1 MEEITVIFQGT
12 NGWYT
17 SKTGYTT
24 CITIDTP
31 NCFII
36 LDAGEGFTK
45 IPDIYPSI
53 QKPALLFFSH
63 FHLDHI
69 SGLHTL
75 ARCRFAG
82 GLSIYG
88 PPGVEML
95 SRFIGYP
102 YTIPLEE
109 LPYLVTITELAEGR
123 CDLQIPVQTAFLVH
137 TQPVFGYRFELP
149 KTIAFCT
156 DTGSCAGILTLG
168 AGADLLITECAYL
181 PGQENPGWPH
191 LNPEVAVRL
200 AHEAGAKKLALV
212 HFAADLYTS
221 LDQRLSIRNNGPQ
234 FSDVIIGTDDM
245 VIHL

>member
-1 MEEITVIFQGT
+1 MEEITVIFHGT

-17 SKTGYTT
+17 SKTGNTT

-31 NCFII
+31 DCFII

-45 IPDIYPSI
+45 IPDVYPSI

-75 ARCRFAG
+75 ARCQFEG

-88 PPGVEML
+88 PPGAHML
-95 SRFIGYP
+95 SKFIGYP
-102 YTIPLEE
+102 YTVPLSE
-109 LPYLVTITELAEGR
+109 LTYPVTIMELVEGR
-123 CDLQIPVQTAFLVH
+123 CNLQIPVQTAFLVH
-137 TQPVFGYRFELP
+137 NQPVFGYRFELS
-149 KTIAFCT
+149 KTITFCT
-156 DTGSCAGILTLG
+156 DTGPCEGILTLG
-168 AGADLLITECAYL
+168 ADADLLITECAYL

-200 AHEAGAKKLALV
+200 ATEARAKRLALV
-212 HFAADLYTS
+212 HFAADLYAS
-221 LDQRLSIRNNGPQ
+221 LDQRSAIKNIGPQ
-234 FSDVIIGTDDM
+234 FSDVIIGMDDM
-245 VIHL
+245 VIKM

>member
-1 MEEITVIFQGT
+1 MSEITLVFFGT

-31 NCFII
+31 DHFII
-36 LDAGEGFTK
+36 LDAGEGFSK
-45 IPDIYPSI
+45 IPERYPVI
-53 QKPALLFFSH
+53 DKPAFLFFSH

-75 ARCRFAG
+75 ARCRFER

-88 PPGVEML
+88 PPGVQKL
-95 SRFIGYP
+95 ADFIGYP
-102 YTIPLEE
+102 YTIPIHE
-109 LPYLVTITELAEGR
+109 LPFPVTITELAEGR
-123 CDLQIPVQTAFLVH
+123 NDCGFPVTTAFLVH
-137 TQPVFGYRFELP
+137 TQPVFGYRFNLG
-149 KTIAFCT
+149 KIIAFCT
-156 DTGSCAGILTLG
+156 DTGACDGILTLG
-168 AGADLLITECAYL
+168 KEADLLITECAYL

-200 AHEAGAKKLALV
+200 AQEAGAKQLALV

-221 LDQRLSIRNNGPQ
+221 LEQRLSIRNNGPQ
-234 FSDVIIGTDDM
+234 FSDVIIGMDDM
-245 VIHL
+245 VIKR

>member
-1 MEEITVIFQGT
+1 MEEITITFHGT

-31 NCFII
+31 ECFII

-45 IPDIYPSI
+45 IPDVYPSI
-53 QKPALLFFSH
+53 KKPALLFFSH

-75 ARCRFAG
+75 ARCRFED

-95 SRFIGYP
+95 STFIGYP
-102 YTIPLEE
+102 YTVPIGE
-109 LPYLVTITELAEGR
+109 LAYPVTITKLPEGR
-123 CDLQIPVQTAFLVH
+123 SDLHVRVKTAPLVH
-137 TQPVFGYRFELP
+137 NQPVFGYRFELG

-156 DTGSCAGILTLG
+156 DTGPCDGIITLG

-181 PGQENPGWPH
+181 PGQEDPGWPH
-191 LNPEVAVRL
+191 LNPEAALRL
-200 AHEAGAKKLALV
+200 SKEADAEQLALV
-212 HFAADLYTS
+212 HFAADLYTTI
-221 LDQRLSIRNNGPQ
+221 DHRLSIRDIGPE
-234 FSDVIIGTDDM
+234 FSDVIIGMDDM
-245 VIHL
+245 IIKL